1 MKHIITVLLVAALSV
16 AAIGSDG
23 KTEQGSAPL
32 NVMFSKYEDYLEI
45 AADGPPGFSPIY
57 QVVSDGKGMEG
68 VVFTFSHG
76 GEDFRVMSGQQGY
89 IDFRPTQ
96 GLLQANPMVTVN
108 QPKGTMGMS
117 LRVQLDVPLEKEYD
131 IQALFKQTQVAW
143 KKVKKLGGFMSFL
156 APKYTNLLIEFEDS
170 CTERNWTVYE
180 DGKATHETGDVVLV
194 PFKKKK
200 ARKAERL
207 TLSCRPKRILFQ

>member
-1 MKHIITVLLVAALSV
+1 MKHIITALLAAVLSA
-16 AAIGSDG
+16 AAIGSDD
-23 KTEQGSAPL
+23 KAEHGSAPL

-45 AADGPPGFSPIY
+45 AADGAPGFSPLY
-57 QVVSDGKGMEG
+57 QVVSDGKGMDG

-76 GEDFRVMSGQQGY
+76 GEDFSVTSGKNGF
-89 IDFRPTQ
+89 IDFRPTAA
-96 GLLQANPMVTVN
+96 LLDANPMVTVN

-117 LRVQLDVPLEKEYD
+117 LRVQLDVPLQTDYD
-131 IQALFKQTQVAW
+131 IKILFQQTQAAW

-170 CTERNWTVYE
+170 CSERSWTVYE
-180 DGKATHETGDVVLV
+180 DGKASRETGDVVLV

-207 TLSCRPKRILFQ
+207 TLSCKPKRILFN